1 MRDLRTLLVGLQT
14 AFPEGGLTLGSDRA
28 LDQAIWVAQTAGA
41 QVHLMHS
48 THGQGESGAD
58 ASSAS
63 ALGAGDEPGLVEAVE
78 RCSAS
83 GLEVTSEVTSLRPW
97 RALVLAAVQG
107 RGQLVVLG
115 KRDSPTVE
123 GRRLGSVAVKV
134 LRKCPVPVWAVRPE
148 HDQNH
153 KLILAATDLSEVGGR
168 AVDLAAWVAENQG
181 ARLHVVH
188 ALPNPEGLRGLEGEE
203 REALLEEQKVR
214 AAAAVDKRIS
224 DGPFDGESAVHLSR
238 REPYLAI
245 REAGEH
251 LHPDL
256 LVMGSLST
264 GGETGFLVG
273 GTAERLL
280 GRTNCSLLMMKPEG
294 FICPVLP

>member
-1 MRDLRTLLVGLQT
+1 MRELQTILVGLQVG
-14 AFPEGGLTLGSDRA
+14 FPEGALTLGSDRA

-41 QVHLMHS
+41 ELHLVHS
-48 THGQGESGAD
+48 THGQAESGVA
-58 ASSAS
+58 SAS
-63 ALGAGDEPGLVEAVE
+63 ALGAGDAPGLVDAVE
-78 RCSAS
+78 RCTAL
-83 GLEVTSEVTSLRPW
+83 GLKVTSEVTALRPW
-97 RALVLAAVQG
+97 RALILLAVKG
-107 RGQLVVLG
+107 RGQMVVLG
-115 KRDSPTVE
+115 KRDSPTAE

-153 KLILAATDLSEVGGR
+153 KLVLVATDLSEVGGQ
-168 AVDLAAWVAENQG
+168 AVDMAAWVAEHQG

-188 ALPNPEGLRGLEGEE
+188 ALSNPEGFAESEGEE
-203 REALLEEQKVR
+203 REALLDKQK
-214 AAAAVDKRIS
+214 AHAGTIVDERIS
-224 DGPFDGESAVHLSR
+224 RGPFDGESAVHLSR

-256 LVMGSLST
+256 LVMGSLT
-264 GGETGFLVG
+264 TEGEPGLLVG

-280 GRTNCSLLMMKPEG
+280 GRTNCSLLMLKPEG
-294 FICPVLP
+294 FVCPVTP